1 MSVQPGQC
9 WEVDKSALAR
19 DIVETLGGTRRI
31 GCMALC
37 KCIIRQ
43 TGETVTTA
51 KPVGRR
57 RNSAEETRQKVLDV
71 VVQTVIDIGYYKAS
85 SNEIARRAGV
95 TWGSIQHLF
104 GSRDQLMLDVVNHA
118 AAKIEATIGG
128 AAITGDSLEER
139 LENVLDVLAEVYDT
153 DFYLVQMQILLE
165 LSANR
170 RKPSQIEPPVD
181 REGGT
186 FDRLAQPL
194 LAKAIGVAVS
204 EMDLVYYVFMSF
216 RGYLFSN
223 AISRR
228 IAALPE
234 GALNKP
240 MGRFG
245 SRGDI
250 TQRDLLIQGVVATIR
265 AQAKVRGFEID

>member
-1 MSVQPGQC
+1 
-9 WEVDKSALAR
+9 
-19 DIVETLGGTRRI
+19 
-31 GCMALC
+31 
-37 KCIIRQ
+37 
-43 TGETVTTA
+43 
-51 KPVGRR
+51 
-57 RNSAEETRQKVLDV
+57 VLDV

-118 AAKIEATIGG
+118 AAKIEVSIGYAT
-128 AAITGDSLEER
+128 ITGDTLEQR
-139 LENVLDVLAEVYDT
+139 LENVLDVLAKIYDT

-165 LSANR
+165 LSASQ
-170 RKPSQIEPPVD
+170 RKPGKVEPAVD

-194 LAKAIGVAVS
+194 LAKAIGVAFS

-216 RGYLFSN
+216 RGYLLSS

-245 SRGDI
+245 TRGDT
-250 TQRDLLIQGVVATIR
+250 TQRGLLIQGVAATIR
-265 AQAKVRGFEID
+265 AQAKERDFEID

>member
-1 MSVQPGQC
+1 
-9 WEVDKSALAR
+9 
-19 DIVETLGGTRRI
+19 
-31 GCMALC
+31 
-37 KCIIRQ
+37 
-43 TGETVTTA
+43 
-51 KPVGRR
+51 
-57 RNSAEETRQKVLDV
+57 VLDV

-118 AAKIEATIGG
+118 AAKIEASIGS
-128 AAITGDSLEER
+128 ATITGETLEER

-170 RKPSQIEPPVD
+170 RKPGQIEPPVD

-204 EMDLVYYVFMSF
+204 EMDLVYYVFMAF
-216 RGYLFSN
+216 RGYLLSS

-240 MGRFG
+240 MGRVG
-245 SRGDI
+245 SRGDT
-250 TQRDLLIQGVVATIR
+250 TQRDLLMQGVAATIR
-265 AQAKVRGFEID
+265 AQAKERGFEIE